1 MPAKNPPPRYCAHC
15 RLPLPTRPYRRDM
28 AGEVLA
34 FCCSGCSLVYQIT
47 GQLGEEGEAA
57 FWLAKLGL
65 GCFFAMNVMTLSLLL
80 YSGYLTELDPEIV
93 PKIAYLSFAL
103 ATPVMIILGWPF
115 VKHALSETATLSF
128 SMDSLIALGAV
139 SAYAAS
145 TYATFTGNPQIYFD
159 TAVMILVLVTLGRFL
174 EASAKA
180 RASEALQHLLDLAPQ
195 EGVLIEAGRER
206 RVPASALRVGD
217 QVLVRPGERIPVDG
231 RVIDGTADV
240 DESALTGEA
249 TPVSKRP
256 GDLVMGVTVTMA
268 GRLIV
273 EVTHGSD
280 DMTFAQVVRLME
292 EAQAAHGPLRRL
304 VDRVA
309 AVFVPGVVGLAG
321 LTAFLRSP
329 EGLESALLSSLS
341 VLLIACPCPLGLATS
356 LATWAGLGRAAPGGV
371 LIRSGDALEGLASLR
386 TLYFDKTGTLTRGQ
400 VELQGVQVEP
410 DTFQNA
416 WLSACA
422 SVEAYSEH
430 ALGKGLVEAATARG
444 LPLHPILDFKTAPG
458 LGVEGMVA
466 CSGEPPS
473 RVVVGNERFFSQQ
486 GIVLADSLQ
495 EKKKRY
501 EAAGLTVILGA
512 CNEQAQGLAAFGD
525 QVRPEAQEALA
536 ALKGLGLELR
546 LASGDSEAATQRVAA
561 ILGIPRPEASLL
573 PSQKAE
579 KVREAQTRG
588 AVGVIGDGI
597 NDAPALATASV
608 GIAMGSGTDLAK
620 ETADVS
626 ILRNDLRQ
634 IPWLI
639 RLARATRRTI
649 RGNLAWAFCY
659 NAVGLIL
666 AVQGMLTPIL
676 AALAM
681 VASSLF
687 VVCNSLR
694 LRKRQI

>member
-1 MPAKNPPPRYCAHC
+1 M
-15 RLPLPTRPYRRDM
+15 
-28 AGEVLA
+28 A

-47 GQLGEEGEAA
+47 GQLGEAGEAS

-80 YSGYLTELDPEIV
+80 YSGHLTEIDPEIV
-93 PKIAYLSFAL
+93 PKIAYISFAL
-103 ATPVMIILGWPF
+103 ATPVMFILGWPF
-115 VKHALSETATLSF
+115 VKHALSEIAALSF
-128 SMDSLIALGAV
+128 GMDSLIALGAV
-139 SAYAAS
+139 SAYVAS

-159 TAVMILVLVTLGRFL
+159 TATMILVLVTLGRFL

-180 RASEALQHLLDLAPQ
+180 RASEALEHLLDLAPQ
-195 EGVLIEAGRER
+195 EAVVVEAGQEH
-206 RVPASALRVGD
+206 RVAIAALRVGD
-217 QVLVRPGERIPVDG
+217 QVLIRPGERIPVDG
-231 RVIDGTADV
+231 KVIEGAADV
-240 DESALTGEA
+240 DESTLTGEA
-249 TPVSKRP
+249 TPVSKSR
-256 GDLVMGVTVTMA
+256 GDPVMRGTVTMD

-273 EVTHGSD
+273 EVTHSAD
-280 DMTFAQVVRLME
+280 DTMFAQVVRLME
-292 EAQAAHGPLRRL
+292 EAQATRGPLRRL
-304 VDRVA
+304 VDRIA
-309 AVFVPGVVGLAG
+309 AIFVPAVVGLAG
-321 LTAFLRSP
+321 LTGFLRLP
-329 EGLESALLSSLS
+329 DGLEPALLSSLS

-356 LATWAGLGRAAPGGV
+356 LATWAGLGRAAPSGV
-371 LIRSGDALEGLASLR
+371 LIRSGDALESLAGLKI
-386 TLYFDKTGTLTRGQ
+386 LYFDKTGTLTRGR
-400 VELQGVQVEP
+400 VALQAVQVEP

-430 ALGKGLVEAATARG
+430 ALGKGFVEAVTARG
-444 LPLHPILDFKTAPG
+444 LPLHPILDFKALPG
-458 LGVEGMVA
+458 LGVEGIVA
-466 CSGEPPS
+466 CPGEFPS

-486 GIVLADSLQ
+486 GIALAGKLR
-495 EKKKRY
+495 EKKRRY

-512 CNEQAQGLAAFGD
+512 WNEQAQGLAAFGD
-525 QVRPEAQEALA
+525 QVRPEAPEAIE

-546 LASGDSEAATQRVAA
+546 LASGDNEAATQRVAA
-561 ILGIPRPEASLL
+561 MLGIPRPAASLL

-579 KVREAQTRG
+579 LVREEQTRG

-597 NDAPALATASV
+597 NDAPALATASL

-639 RLARATRRTI
+639 RLARATRWTV
-649 RGNLAWAFCY
+649 RGNLIWAFCY
-659 NAVGLIL
+659 NAIGLIL
-666 AVQGMLTPIL
+666 AVQGILTPIL

-681 VASSLF
+681 VVSSLF

-694 LRKRQI
+694 LQKRHI

>member
-1 MPAKNPPPRYCAHC
+1 MPAQDAPHRYCAHC
-15 RLPLPTRPYRRDM
+15 RLPLPARSYRRDVTGQVM
-28 AGEVLA
+28 A

-47 GQLGEEGEAA
+47 GQLGEEGEAS

-80 YSGYLTELDPEIV
+80 YSGYLTEIDPAIV

-103 ATPVMIILGWPF
+103 ATPVMFILGWPF
-115 VKHALSETATLSF
+115 IKHALSETATLSF

-159 TAVMILVLVTLGRFL
+159 TATMILVLVTLGRFL

-180 RASEALQHLLDLAPQ
+180 KASEALKHLLDLAPQ

-206 RVPASALRVGD
+206 RVAVSALCVGD

-231 RVIDGTADV
+231 RVIEGMADV

-249 TPVSKRP
+249 VPVSKSR
-256 GDLVMGVTVTMA
+256 GDHVMGATVTMA

-273 EVTHGSD
+273 EVTHSSD

-292 EAQAAHGPLRRL
+292 EAQLAHGPLRRL

-356 LATWAGLGRAAPGGV
+356 LATWAGLGRAAPSGV

-400 VELQGVQVEP
+400 VALQAVQVEP
-410 DTFQNA
+410 DTFQDA

-430 ALGKGLVEAATARG
+430 ALGQGLVEALTARG
-444 LPLHPILDFKTAPG
+444 LPLHPILDFKAIPG
-458 LGVEGMVA
+458 LGVEGVVA
-466 CSGEPPS
+466 CPDEPPS

-486 GIVLADSLQ
+486 GIVLADELQ
-495 EKKKRY
+495 EKKKLY
-501 EAAGLTVILGA
+501 EAAGLTVVLGA
-512 CNEQAQGLAAFGD
+512 WNERAQGLAAFGD
-525 QVRPEAQEALA
+525 QVRPEAPEALA

-546 LASGDSEAATQRVAA
+546 LASGDNEAATQRVAA
-561 ILGIPRPEASLL
+561 ILGISRPGASLL

-579 KVREAQTRG
+579 MVRKAQTQA

-634 IPWLI
+634 IAWLI
-639 RLARATRRTI
+639 RLARATRWTI
-649 RGNLAWAFCY
+649 RGNLVWAFCY
-659 NAVGLIL
+659 NAIGLIL
-666 AVQGMLTPIL
+666 AIQGILTPIL

-681 VASSLF
+681 VVSSLF

-694 LRKRQI
+694 LWKRRI

>member
-1 MPAKNPPPRYCAHC
+1 M
-15 RLPLPTRPYRRDM
+15 
-28 AGEVLA
+28 A

-47 GQLGEEGEAA
+47 GQLGEEGEAS

-80 YSGYLTELDPEIV
+80 YSGYLTEIDPAIV

-103 ATPVMIILGWPF
+103 ATPVMFILGWPF
-115 VKHALSETATLSF
+115 IKHALSETATLSF

-159 TAVMILVLVTLGRFL
+159 TATMILVLVTLGRFL

-180 RASEALQHLLDLAPQ
+180 KASEALKHLLDLAPQ

-206 RVPASALRVGD
+206 RVAVSALCVGD

-231 RVIDGTADV
+231 KVIEGMADV

-249 TPVSKRP
+249 LPVSKSR
-256 GDLVMGVTVTMA
+256 GDHVMGATVTMA

-273 EVTHGSD
+273 EVTHSSD

-292 EAQAAHGPLRRL
+292 EAQALHGPLRRL

-356 LATWAGLGRAAPGGV
+356 LATWAGLGRAAPSGV

-400 VELQGVQVEP
+400 VALQAVQVEP
-410 DTFQNA
+410 DTFQDA

-430 ALGKGLVEAATARG
+430 ALGQGLVEALTARG
-444 LPLHPILDFKTAPG
+444 LPLHPILDFKAIPG
-458 LGVEGMVA
+458 LGVEGAVA
-466 CSGEPPS
+466 CPGEPPS

-486 GIVLADSLQ
+486 GIVLTDELQ
-495 EKKKRY
+495 EKKKLY
-501 EAAGLTVILGA
+501 EAAGLTVVLGA
-512 CNEQAQGLAAFGD
+512 WNERAQGLAAFGD
-525 QVRPEAQEALA
+525 QVRPEAPEALA

-546 LASGDSEAATQRVAA
+546 LASGDNEAATQRVAA
-561 ILGIPRPEASLL
+561 ILGISRPGASLL

-579 KVREAQTRG
+579 MVRKAQTQA

-597 NDAPALATASV
+597 NDAPALAAASV

-634 IPWLI
+634 IAWLI
-639 RLARATRRTI
+639 RLARATRWTI
-649 RGNLAWAFCY
+649 RGNLVWAFCY
-659 NAVGLIL
+659 NAIGLIL
-666 AVQGMLTPIL
+666 AIQGILTPIL

-681 VASSLF
+681 VVSSLF

-694 LRKRQI
+694 LWKRRI

>member
-1 MPAKNPPPRYCAHC
+1 M
-15 RLPLPTRPYRRDM
+15 
-28 AGEVLA
+28 A

-47 GQLGEEGEAA
+47 GQLGEAGEAS

-80 YSGYLTELDPEIV
+80 YSGHLTEIDPEIV
-93 PKIAYLSFAL
+93 PKIAYISFAL
-103 ATPVMIILGWPF
+103 ATPVMFILGWPF
-115 VKHALSETATLSF
+115 VKHALSEIAALSF
-128 SMDSLIALGAV
+128 GMDSLIALGAV
-139 SAYAAS
+139 SAYVAS

-159 TAVMILVLVTLGRFL
+159 TATMILVLVTLGRFL

-180 RASEALQHLLDLAPQ
+180 RAAEALEHLLDLAPQ
-195 EGVLIEAGRER
+195 EAVVVEAGQEH
-206 RVPASALRVGD
+206 RVAIAALRVGD
-217 QVLVRPGERIPVDG
+217 QVLIRPGERIPVDG
-231 RVIDGTADV
+231 KVIEGAADV
-240 DESALTGEA
+240 DESTLTGEA
-249 TPVSKRP
+249 TPVSKSR
-256 GDLVMGVTVTMA
+256 GDHVMRATVTMA

-273 EVTHGSD
+273 EVTHSAD
-280 DMTFAQVVRLME
+280 DTMFAQVVRLME

-304 VDRVA
+304 VDRIA
-309 AVFVPGVVGLAG
+309 AIFVPAVVGLAG
-321 LTAFLRSP
+321 LTGFLRLP
-329 EGLESALLSSLS
+329 DGLEPALLSSLS
-341 VLLIACPCPLGLATS
+341 VLLIACPCPLGLATA
-356 LATWAGLGRAAPGGV
+356 LATWAGLGRAAPNGV
-371 LIRSGDALEGLASLR
+371 LIRSGDALESLAGLK
-386 TLYFDKTGTLTRGQ
+386 TLYFDKTGTLTMGQ
-400 VELQGVQVEP
+400 AALQAVQVEP

-430 ALGKGLVEAATARG
+430 ALGKGLVEAVTARG
-444 LPLHPILDFKTAPG
+444 LPLHPILDFKASPG
-458 LGVEGMVA
+458 LGVEGIVA
-466 CSGEPPS
+466 CPGEFPS

-486 GIVLADSLQ
+486 GIALAGKLR
-495 EKKKRY
+495 EKKRRY

-512 CNEQAQGLAAFGD
+512 WNEQAQGLAAFGD
-525 QVRPEAQEALA
+525 QVRPEAPEAIE

-546 LASGDSEAATQRVAA
+546 LASGDNEAATQRVAA
-561 ILGIPRPEASLL
+561 MLGIPRPAASLL

-579 KVREAQTRG
+579 LVREEQTRG

-597 NDAPALATASV
+597 NDAPALATASL

-639 RLARATRRTI
+639 RLARATRWTV
-649 RGNLAWAFCY
+649 RGNLIWAFCY
-659 NAVGLIL
+659 NAIGLIL
-666 AVQGMLTPIL
+666 AVQGILTPIL

-681 VASSLF
+681 VVSSLF

-694 LRKRQI
+694 LQKRHI

>member
-1 MPAKNPPPRYCAHC
+1 M
-15 RLPLPTRPYRRDM
+15 
-28 AGEVLA
+28 A

-47 GQLGEEGEAA
+47 GQLGEAGEAS

-80 YSGYLTELDPEIV
+80 YSGYLTEIDPEIV

-103 ATPVMIILGWPF
+103 ATPVMFILGWPF
-115 VKHALSETATLSF
+115 VKHALSEIAALSF
-128 SMDSLIALGAV
+128 GMDSLIALGAV
-139 SAYAAS
+139 SAYVAS

-159 TAVMILVLVTLGRFL
+159 TATMILVLVTLGRFL

-180 RASEALQHLLDLAPQ
+180 RASEALEHLLDLAPQ
-195 EGVLIEAGRER
+195 EAVVVEAGQEH
-206 RVPASALRVGD
+206 RVAIAALRVGD
-217 QVLVRPGERIPVDG
+217 QVLIRPGERIPVDG
-231 RVIDGTADV
+231 KVIEGAADV
-240 DESALTGEA
+240 DESTLTGEA
-249 TPVSKRP
+249 TPVSKSR
-256 GDLVMGVTVTMA
+256 GDPVMRATVTMD

-273 EVTHGSD
+273 EVTHSAD
-280 DMTFAQVVRLME
+280 DTMFAQVVRLME

-304 VDRVA
+304 VDRIA
-309 AVFVPGVVGLAG
+309 AVFVPAVVGLAG
-321 LTAFLRSP
+321 LTGFLRLP
-329 EGLESALLSSLS
+329 DGLEPALLSSLS

-356 LATWAGLGRAAPGGV
+356 LATWAGLGRAAPNGV
-371 LIRSGDALEGLASLR
+371 LIRSGDALESLAGLKI
-386 TLYFDKTGTLTRGQ
+386 LYFDKTGTLTRGR
-400 VELQGVQVEP
+400 VALQAVQVEP

-430 ALGKGLVEAATARG
+430 ALGKGLVEAVTARG
-444 LPLHPILDFKTAPG
+444 LPLHPILDFKASPG
-458 LGVEGMVA
+458 LGVEGIVA
-466 CSGEPPS
+466 CPGEFPS

-486 GIVLADSLQ
+486 GIALAGKLR
-495 EKKKRY
+495 EKKRRY

-512 CNEQAQGLAAFGD
+512 WNEQAQGLAAFGD
-525 QVRPEAQEALA
+525 QVRPEAPEAIE

-546 LASGDSEAATQRVAA
+546 LASGDNEAATQRVAA
-561 ILGIPRPEASLL
+561 MLGIPRLAASLL

-579 KVREAQTRG
+579 LVREEQTRW

-597 NDAPALATASV
+597 NDAPALATASL

-639 RLARATRRTI
+639 RLARATRWTV
-649 RGNLAWAFCY
+649 RGNLIWAFCY
-659 NAVGLIL
+659 NAIGLIL
-666 AVQGMLTPIL
+666 AVQGILTPIL

-681 VASSLF
+681 VVSSLF

-694 LRKRQI
+694 LQKRHI

>member
-1 MPAKNPPPRYCAHC
+1 M
-15 RLPLPTRPYRRDM
+15 
-28 AGEVLA
+28 A

-47 GQLGEEGEAA
+47 GQLGEAGEAS

-80 YSGYLTELDPEIV
+80 YSGHLTEIDPEIV
-93 PKIAYLSFAL
+93 PKIAYISFAL
-103 ATPVMIILGWPF
+103 ATPVMFILGWPF
-115 VKHALSETATLSF
+115 VKHALSEIAALSF
-128 SMDSLIALGAV
+128 GMDSLIALGAV
-139 SAYAAS
+139 SAYVAS
-145 TYATFTGNPQIYFD
+145 TYAAFTGNPQIYFD
-159 TAVMILVLVTLGRFL
+159 TATMILVLVTLGRFL

-180 RASEALQHLLDLAPQ
+180 RASEALEHLLDLAPQ
-195 EGVLIEAGRER
+195 EAVVVEAGQEHQ
-206 RVPASALRVGD
+206 VAIAALRVGD
-217 QVLVRPGERIPVDG
+217 QVLIRPGERIPVDG
-231 RVIDGTADV
+231 KVIEGAADV
-240 DESALTGEA
+240 DESTLTGEA
-249 TPVSKRP
+249 TPVSKSR
-256 GDLVMGVTVTMA
+256 GDPVMRATVTMD

-273 EVTHGSD
+273 EVTHSAD
-280 DMTFAQVVRLME
+280 DTMFAQVVRLME

-304 VDRVA
+304 VDRIA
-309 AVFVPGVVGLAG
+309 AVFVPAVVGLAG
-321 LTAFLRSP
+321 LTGFLRLP
-329 EGLESALLSSLS
+329 DGLEPALLSSLS

-356 LATWAGLGRAAPGGV
+356 LATWAGLGRAAPSGV
-371 LIRSGDALEGLASLR
+371 LIRSGDALESLAGLKI
-386 TLYFDKTGTLTRGQ
+386 LYFDKTGTLTRGQ
-400 VELQGVQVEP
+400 AALQAVQVEP

-430 ALGKGLVEAATARG
+430 ALGKGLVEAVTARG
-444 LPLHPILDFKTAPG
+444 LPLHPILDFKASPG
-458 LGVEGMVA
+458 LGVEGIVA
-466 CSGEPPS
+466 CPGEFPS

-486 GIVLADSLQ
+486 GIALAGKLR
-495 EKKKRY
+495 EKKRRY

-512 CNEQAQGLAAFGD
+512 WNEQAQGLAAFGD
-525 QVRPEAQEALA
+525 QVRPEAPEAIE

-546 LASGDSEAATQRVAA
+546 LASGDNEAATQRVAA
-561 ILGIPRPEASLL
+561 MLGIPRLAASLL

-579 KVREAQTRG
+579 LVREEQTRG

-597 NDAPALATASV
+597 NDAPALATASL

-639 RLARATRRTI
+639 RLARATRWTV
-649 RGNLAWAFCY
+649 RGNLIWAFCY
-659 NAVGLIL
+659 NAIGLIL
-666 AVQGMLTPIL
+666 AVQGILTPIL

-681 VASSLF
+681 VVSSLF

-694 LRKRQI
+694 LQKRHI

>member
-1 MPAKNPPPRYCAHC
+1 M
-15 RLPLPTRPYRRDM
+15 
-28 AGEVLA
+28 A

-47 GQLGEEGEAA
+47 GQLGEAGEAS

-80 YSGYLTELDPEIV
+80 YSGYLTEIDPEIV

-103 ATPVMIILGWPF
+103 ATPVMFILGWPF
-115 VKHALSETATLSF
+115 IKHAVSETAALSF
-128 SMDSLIALGAV
+128 SMDSLVALGAL

-145 TYATFTGNPQIYFD
+145 TYAAFTGNPRIYFD
-159 TAVMILVLVTLGRFL
+159 TATMILVLVTLGRFL

-180 RASEALQHLLDLAPQ
+180 GASEALEHLLDLAPQ

-206 RVPASALRVGD
+206 RVATSALRVGD
-217 QVLVRPGERIPVDG
+217 QVLVRPGECIPVDG
-231 RVIDGTADV
+231 RVIEGTADV

-256 GDLVMGVTVTMA
+256 GDPVMGATVTMA

-273 EVTHGSD
+273 EVTHSSD

-309 AVFVPGVVGLAG
+309 AVFVPGVVGLAA
-321 LTAFLRSP
+321 LTAVLRSP
-329 EGLESALLSSLS
+329 EGLESALLSTLS

-356 LATWAGLGRAAPGGV
+356 LATWAGLGRAAPSGV
-371 LIRSGDALEGLASLR
+371 LIRSGDALECLAGLKL
-386 TLYFDKTGTLTRGQ
+386 LYFDKTGTLTVGK
-400 VELQGVQVEP
+400 VVLQGVQVEP

-416 WLSACA
+416 WLSVCA

-430 ALGKGLVEAATARG
+430 VLGKGLVEAVMARG
-444 LPLHPILDFKTAPG
+444 LPLHPMLDFKATPG
-458 LGVEGMVA
+458 LGVEGVVA
-466 CSGEPPS
+466 CPGEAPS
-473 RVVVGNERFFSQQ
+473 RVVVGNERFFSQR
-486 GIVLADSLQ
+486 GIVLTDRLR
-495 EKKKRY
+495 EKKKLY
-501 EAAGLTVILGA
+501 ETAGLTVILGA
-512 CNEQAQGLAAFGD
+512 WNEQAQGLAAFGD
-525 QVRPEAQEALA
+525 QVRPEAQEALE

-546 LASGDSEAATQRVAA
+546 LASGDNETATQRVAA
-561 ILGIPRPEASLL
+561 TLDIQRLEASLL

-579 KVREAQTRG
+579 MVREEQTRG

-626 ILRNDLRQ
+626 ILRDDLRQ

-639 RLARATRRTI
+639 RLARATRWTI
-649 RGNLAWAFCY
+649 RGNLVWAFCY
-659 NAVGLIL
+659 NAVGLVL
-666 AVQGMLTPIL
+666 AIQGMLTPIL

>member
-1 MPAKNPPPRYCAHC
+1 M
-15 RLPLPTRPYRRDM
+15 
-28 AGEVLA
+28 A

-47 GQLGEEGEAA
+47 GQLGEAGEAS

-80 YSGYLTELDPEIV
+80 YSGHLTEIDPEIV

-103 ATPVMIILGWPF
+103 ATPVMFILGWPF
-115 VKHALSETATLSF
+115 VKHALSEIAALSF
-128 SMDSLIALGAV
+128 GMDSLIALGAV
-139 SAYAAS
+139 SAYVAS

-159 TAVMILVLVTLGRFL
+159 TATMILVLVTLGRFL

-180 RASEALQHLLDLAPQ
+180 RASEALEHLLDLAPQ
-195 EGVLIEAGRER
+195 EAVVVEAGQEH
-206 RVPASALRVGD
+206 RVAIAALRVGD
-217 QVLVRPGERIPVDG
+217 QVLIRPGERIPVDG
-231 RVIDGTADV
+231 KVIEGAADV
-240 DESALTGEA
+240 DESTLTGEA
-249 TPVSKRP
+249 TPVSKSR
-256 GDLVMGVTVTMA
+256 GDPVMRATVTMD

-273 EVTHGSD
+273 EVTHSAD
-280 DMTFAQVVRLME
+280 DTMFAQVVRLME
-292 EAQAAHGPLRRL
+292 EAQATRGPLRRL
-304 VDRVA
+304 VDRIA
-309 AVFVPGVVGLAG
+309 AIFVPAVVGLAG
-321 LTAFLRSP
+321 LTGFLRLP
-329 EGLESALLSSLS
+329 DGLEPALLSSLS

-356 LATWAGLGRAAPGGV
+356 LATWAGLGRAAPSGV
-371 LIRSGDALEGLASLR
+371 LIRSGDALESLAGLKI
-386 TLYFDKTGTLTRGQ
+386 LYFDKTGTLTRGR
-400 VELQGVQVEP
+400 VALQAVQVEP

-430 ALGKGLVEAATARG
+430 ALGKGLVEAVTARG
-444 LPLHPILDFKTAPG
+444 LPLHPILDFKALPG
-458 LGVEGMVA
+458 LGVEGIVA
-466 CSGEPPS
+466 CPGEFPS

-486 GIVLADSLQ
+486 GIALAGKLR
-495 EKKKRY
+495 EKKRRY

-512 CNEQAQGLAAFGD
+512 WNEQAQGLAAFGD
-525 QVRPEAQEALA
+525 QVRPEAPEAIE

-546 LASGDSEAATQRVAA
+546 LASGDNEAATQRVAA
-561 ILGIPRPEASLL
+561 MLGIPRPAASLL

-579 KVREAQTRG
+579 LVREEQTRG

-597 NDAPALATASV
+597 NDAPALATASL

-639 RLARATRRTI
+639 RLARATRWTV
-649 RGNLAWAFCY
+649 RGNLIWAFCY
-659 NAVGLIL
+659 NAIGLIL
-666 AVQGMLTPIL
+666 AVQGILTPIL

-681 VASSLF
+681 VVSSLF

-694 LRKRQI
+694 LQKRHI

>member
-1 MPAKNPPPRYCAHC
+1 M
-15 RLPLPTRPYRRDM
+15 
-28 AGEVLA
+28 A

-47 GQLGEEGEAA
+47 GQLGEAGEAS

-80 YSGYLTELDPEIV
+80 YSGHLTEIDPEIV
-93 PKIAYLSFAL
+93 PKIAYISFAL
-103 ATPVMIILGWPF
+103 ATPVMFILGWPF
-115 VKHALSETATLSF
+115 VKHALSEIAALSF
-128 SMDSLIALGAV
+128 GMDSLIALGAV
-139 SAYAAS
+139 SAYVAS

-159 TAVMILVLVTLGRFL
+159 TATMILVLVTLGRFL

-180 RASEALQHLLDLAPQ
+180 RAAEALEHLLDLAPQ
-195 EGVLIEAGRER
+195 EAVVVEAGQEH
-206 RVPASALRVGD
+206 RVAIAALRVGD
-217 QVLVRPGERIPVDG
+217 QVLIRPGERIPVDG
-231 RVIDGTADV
+231 KVIEGAADV
-240 DESALTGEA
+240 DESTLTGEA
-249 TPVSKRP
+249 TPVSKSR
-256 GDLVMGVTVTMA
+256 GDHVMRATVTMA

-273 EVTHGSD
+273 EVTHSAD
-280 DMTFAQVVRLME
+280 DTMFAQVVRLME

-304 VDRVA
+304 VDRIA
-309 AVFVPGVVGLAG
+309 AIFVPAVVGLAG
-321 LTAFLRSP
+321 LTGFLRLP
-329 EGLESALLSSLS
+329 DGLEPALLSSLS
-341 VLLIACPCPLGLATS
+341 VLLIACPCPLGLATA
-356 LATWAGLGRAAPGGV
+356 LATWAGLGRAAPNGV
-371 LIRSGDALEGLASLR
+371 LIRSGDALESLAGLK
-386 TLYFDKTGTLTRGQ
+386 TLYFDKTGTLTMGQ
-400 VELQGVQVEP
+400 AALQAVQVEP

-430 ALGKGLVEAATARG
+430 ALGKGLVEAVTARG
-444 LPLHPILDFKTAPG
+444 LPLHPILDFKASPG
-458 LGVEGMVA
+458 LGVEGIVA
-466 CSGEPPS
+466 CPGEFPS

-486 GIVLADSLQ
+486 GIALAGKLR
-495 EKKKRY
+495 EKKRRY

-512 CNEQAQGLAAFGD
+512 WNEQAQGLAAFGD
-525 QVRPEAQEALA
+525 QVRPEALEAIE

-546 LASGDSEAATQRVAA
+546 LASGDNEAATQRVAA
-561 ILGIPRPEASLL
+561 MLGIPRPAASLL

-579 KVREAQTRG
+579 LVREEQTRG

-597 NDAPALATASV
+597 NDAPALATASL

-639 RLARATRRTI
+639 RLARATRWTV
-649 RGNLAWAFCY
+649 RGNLIWAFCY
-659 NAVGLIL
+659 NAIGLIL
-666 AVQGMLTPIL
+666 AVQGILTPIL

-681 VASSLF
+681 VVSSLF

-694 LRKRQI
+694 LQKRHI

>member
-1 MPAKNPPPRYCAHC
+1 M
-15 RLPLPTRPYRRDM
+15 
-28 AGEVLA
+28 A

-47 GQLGEEGEAA
+47 GQLGEAGEAS

-80 YSGYLTELDPEIV
+80 YSGYLTEIDPEIV
-93 PKIAYLSFAL
+93 PKIAYISFAL
-103 ATPVMIILGWPF
+103 ATPVMFILGWPF
-115 VKHALSETATLSF
+115 VKHALSEIAALSF
-128 SMDSLIALGAV
+128 GMDSLIALGAV
-139 SAYAAS
+139 SAYVAS

-159 TAVMILVLVTLGRFL
+159 TATMILVLVTLGRFL

-180 RASEALQHLLDLAPQ
+180 RASEALEHLLDLAPQ
-195 EGVLIEAGRER
+195 EAVVVEAGQEH
-206 RVPASALRVGD
+206 RVAIAALRVGD
-217 QVLVRPGERIPVDG
+217 QVLIRPGERIPVDG
-231 RVIDGTADV
+231 KVIEGAADV
-240 DESALTGEA
+240 DESTLTGEA
-249 TPVSKRP
+249 TPVSKSR
-256 GDLVMGVTVTMA
+256 GDPVMRATVTMA

-273 EVTHGSD
+273 EVIHSAD
-280 DMTFAQVVRLME
+280 DTMFAQVVRLME

-304 VDRVA
+304 VDRIA
-309 AVFVPGVVGLAG
+309 AIFVPAVVGLAG
-321 LTAFLRSP
+321 LTGFLRLP
-329 EGLESALLSSLS
+329 DGLESALLSSLS

-356 LATWAGLGRAAPGGV
+356 LATWAGLGRAAPSGV
-371 LIRSGDALEGLASLR
+371 LIRSGDALECLAGLK
-386 TLYFDKTGTLTRGQ
+386 TLYFDKTGTLTMGQ
-400 VELQGVQVEP
+400 AALQAVQVEP

-430 ALGKGLVEAATARG
+430 ALGKGLVEAVTARG
-444 LPLHPILDFKTAPG
+444 LPLHPILDFKALPG
-458 LGVEGMVA
+458 LGVEGIVA
-466 CSGEPPS
+466 CPGEFPS

-486 GIVLADSLQ
+486 GIALAGKLR
-495 EKKKRY
+495 EKKRRY

-512 CNEQAQGLAAFGD
+512 WNEQAQGLAAFGD
-525 QVRPEAQEALA
+525 QVRPEAPEAIE

-546 LASGDSEAATQRVAA
+546 LASGDNEAATQRVAA
-561 ILGIPRPEASLL
+561 MLGIPRLAASLL

-579 KVREAQTRG
+579 LVREEQTRG

-597 NDAPALATASV
+597 NDAPALATASL

-639 RLARATRRTI
+639 RLARATRWTV
-649 RGNLAWAFCY
+649 RGNLIWAFCY
-659 NAVGLIL
+659 NAIGLIL
-666 AVQGMLTPIL
+666 AVQGILTPIL

-681 VASSLF
+681 VVSSLF

-694 LRKRQI
+694 LQKRHI

>member
-1 MPAKNPPPRYCAHC
+1 MPAQDAPHRYCAHC
-15 RLPLPTRPYRRDM
+15 RLPLPARSYRRDVTGQVM
-28 AGEVLA
+28 A

-47 GQLGEEGEAA
+47 GQLGEEGEAS

-80 YSGYLTELDPEIV
+80 YSGYLTEIDPAIV

-103 ATPVMIILGWPF
+103 ATPVMFILGWPF
-115 VKHALSETATLSF
+115 IKHALSETATLSF

-159 TAVMILVLVTLGRFL
+159 TATMILVLVTLGRFL

-180 RASEALQHLLDLAPQ
+180 KASEALKHLLDLAPQ

-206 RVPASALRVGD
+206 RVAVSALCVGD

-231 RVIDGTADV
+231 KVIEGMADV

-249 TPVSKRP
+249 LPVSKSR
-256 GDLVMGVTVTMA
+256 GDHVMGATVTMA

-273 EVTHGSD
+273 EVTHSSD

-292 EAQAAHGPLRRL
+292 EAQALHGPLRRL

-356 LATWAGLGRAAPGGV
+356 LATWAGLGRAAPSGV

-400 VELQGVQVEP
+400 VALQAVQVEP
-410 DTFQNA
+410 DTFQDA

-430 ALGKGLVEAATARG
+430 ALGQGLVEALTARG
-444 LPLHPILDFKTAPG
+444 LPLHPILDFKAIPG
-458 LGVEGMVA
+458 LGVEGAVA
-466 CSGEPPS
+466 CPGEPPS

-486 GIVLADSLQ
+486 GIVLTDELQ
-495 EKKKRY
+495 EKKKLY
-501 EAAGLTVILGA
+501 EAAGLTVVLGA
-512 CNEQAQGLAAFGD
+512 WNERAQGLAAFGD
-525 QVRPEAQEALA
+525 QVRPEAPEALA

-546 LASGDSEAATQRVAA
+546 LASGDNEAATQRVAA
-561 ILGIPRPEASLL
+561 ILGISRPGASLL

-579 KVREAQTRG
+579 MVRKAQTQA

-597 NDAPALATASV
+597 NDAPALAAASV

-634 IPWLI
+634 IAWLI
-639 RLARATRRTI
+639 RLARATRWTI
-649 RGNLAWAFCY
+649 RGNLVWAFCY
-659 NAVGLIL
+659 NAIGLIL
-666 AVQGMLTPIL
+666 AIQGILTPIL

-681 VASSLF
+681 VVSSLF

-694 LRKRQI
+694 LWKRRI

>member
-1 MPAKNPPPRYCAHC
+1 M
-15 RLPLPTRPYRRDM
+15 
-28 AGEVLA
+28 A

-47 GQLGEEGEAA
+47 GQLGEAGEAS

-80 YSGYLTELDPEIV
+80 YSGYLTEIDPEIV

-103 ATPVMIILGWPF
+103 ATPVMFILGWPF
-115 VKHALSETATLSF
+115 VKHALSEIAALSF
-128 SMDSLIALGAV
+128 GMDSLIALGAV
-139 SAYAAS
+139 SAYVAS

-159 TAVMILVLVTLGRFL
+159 TATMILVLVTLGRFL

-180 RASEALQHLLDLAPQ
+180 RASEALEHLLDLAPQ
-195 EGVLIEAGRER
+195 EAVVVEAGQEHQ
-206 RVPASALRVGD
+206 VAIAALRVGD
-217 QVLVRPGERIPVDG
+217 QVLIRPGERIPVDG
-231 RVIDGTADV
+231 KVIEGAADV
-240 DESALTGEA
+240 DESTLTGEA
-249 TPVSKRP
+249 TPVSKSR
-256 GDLVMGVTVTMA
+256 GDPVMRATVTMD

-273 EVTHGSD
+273 EVTHSAD
-280 DMTFAQVVRLME
+280 DTMFAQVVRLME

-309 AVFVPGVVGLAG
+309 AVFVPAVVGLAG
-321 LTAFLRSP
+321 LTGFLRLP
-329 EGLESALLSSLS
+329 DGLEPALLSSLS

-356 LATWAGLGRAAPGGV
+356 LATWAGLGRAAPSGV
-371 LIRSGDALEGLASLR
+371 LIRSGDALESLAGLKI
-386 TLYFDKTGTLTRGQ
+386 LYFDKTGTLTMGQ
-400 VELQGVQVEP
+400 AALQAVQVEP

-430 ALGKGLVEAATARG
+430 ALGKGLVEAVTARG
-444 LPLHPILDFKTAPG
+444 LPLHPILDFKASPG
-458 LGVEGMVA
+458 LGVEGIVA
-466 CSGEPPS
+466 CPGEFPS

-486 GIVLADSLQ
+486 GIALAGKLR
-495 EKKKRY
+495 EKKRRY

-512 CNEQAQGLAAFGD
+512 WNEQAQGLAAFGD
-525 QVRPEAQEALA
+525 QVRPEAPEAIE

-546 LASGDSEAATQRVAA
+546 LASGDNEAATQRVAA
-561 ILGIPRPEASLL
+561 MLGIPRLAASLL

-579 KVREAQTRG
+579 LVREEQTRG

-597 NDAPALATASV
+597 NDAPALATASL

-639 RLARATRRTI
+639 RLARATRWTV
-649 RGNLAWAFCY
+649 RGNLIWAFCY
-659 NAVGLIL
+659 NAIGLIL
-666 AVQGMLTPIL
+666 AVQGILTPIL

-681 VASSLF
+681 VVSSLF

-694 LRKRQI
+694 LQKRHI

>member
-1 MPAKNPPPRYCAHC
+1 M
-15 RLPLPTRPYRRDM
+15 
-28 AGEVLA
+28 A

-47 GQLGEEGEAA
+47 GQLGEAGEAS

-80 YSGYLTELDPEIV
+80 YSGYLTEIDPEIV

-103 ATPVMIILGWPF
+103 ATPVMFILGWPF
-115 VKHALSETATLSF
+115 VKHALSEIAALSF
-128 SMDSLIALGAV
+128 GMDSLIALGAV
-139 SAYAAS
+139 SAYVAS

-159 TAVMILVLVTLGRFL
+159 TATMILVLVTLGRFL

-180 RASEALQHLLDLAPQ
+180 RASEALEHLLDLAPQ
-195 EGVLIEAGRER
+195 EAVVVEAGQEH
-206 RVPASALRVGD
+206 RVAIAALRVGD
-217 QVLVRPGERIPVDG
+217 QVLIRPGERIPVDG
-231 RVIDGTADV
+231 KVIEGAADV
-240 DESALTGEA
+240 DESTLTGEA
-249 TPVSKRP
+249 TPVSKSR
-256 GDLVMGVTVTMA
+256 GDPVMRATVTMA

-273 EVTHGSD
+273 EVTHSAD
-280 DMTFAQVVRLME
+280 DTMFAQVVRLME

-304 VDRVA
+304 VDRIA
-309 AVFVPGVVGLAG
+309 AIFVPAVVGLAG
-321 LTAFLRSP
+321 LTGFLRLP
-329 EGLESALLSSLS
+329 DGLESALLSSLS

-356 LATWAGLGRAAPGGV
+356 LATWAGLGRAAPSGV
-371 LIRSGDALEGLASLR
+371 LIRSGDALESLAGLK
-386 TLYFDKTGTLTRGQ
+386 TLYFDKTGTLTMGQ
-400 VELQGVQVEP
+400 AALQAVQVEP

-430 ALGKGLVEAATARG
+430 ALGKGLVEAVTAKG
-444 LPLHPILDFKTAPG
+444 LPLHPILDFTASPG
-458 LGVEGMVA
+458 LGVEGIVA
-466 CSGEPPS
+466 CPGEFPS

-486 GIVLADSLQ
+486 GIALGDKLR
-495 EKKKRY
+495 EKKRRY

-512 CNEQAQGLAAFGD
+512 WNEQAQGLAAFGD
-525 QVRPEAQEALA
+525 QVRPEAPEAIE

-546 LASGDSEAATQRVAA
+546 LASGDNEAATQRVAA
-561 ILGIPRPEASLL
+561 MLGIPRLAASLL

-579 KVREAQTRG
+579 LVREEQTRG

-597 NDAPALATASV
+597 NDAPALATASL

-639 RLARATRRTI
+639 RLARATRWTV
-649 RGNLAWAFCY
+649 RGNLIWAFCY
-659 NAVGLIL
+659 NAIGLIL
-666 AVQGMLTPIL
+666 AVQGILTPIL

-681 VASSLF
+681 VVSSLF

-694 LRKRQI
+694 LQKRHI

>member
-1 MPAKNPPPRYCAHC
+1 M
-15 RLPLPTRPYRRDM
+15 
-28 AGEVLA
+28 A

-47 GQLGEEGEAA
+47 GQLGEAGEAS

-80 YSGYLTELDPEIV
+80 YSGHLTEIDPEIV
-93 PKIAYLSFAL
+93 PKIAYISFAL
-103 ATPVMIILGWPF
+103 ATPVMFILGWPF
-115 VKHALSETATLSF
+115 VKHALSEIAALSF
-128 SMDSLIALGAV
+128 GMDSLIALGAV
-139 SAYAAS
+139 SAYVAS

-159 TAVMILVLVTLGRFL
+159 TATMILVLVTLGRFL

-180 RASEALQHLLDLAPQ
+180 RASEALEHLLDLAPQ
-195 EGVLIEAGRER
+195 EAVVVEAGQEH
-206 RVPASALRVGD
+206 RVAIAALRVGD
-217 QVLVRPGERIPVDG
+217 QVLIRPGERIPVDG
-231 RVIDGTADV
+231 KVIEGAADV
-240 DESALTGEA
+240 DESTLTGEA
-249 TPVSKRP
+249 TPVSKSR
-256 GDLVMGVTVTMA
+256 GDPVMRATVTMA

-273 EVTHGSD
+273 EVIHSAD
-280 DMTFAQVVRLME
+280 DTMFAQVVRLME

-304 VDRVA
+304 VDRIA
-309 AVFVPGVVGLAG
+309 AIFVPAVVGLAG
-321 LTAFLRSP
+321 LTGFLRLP
-329 EGLESALLSSLS
+329 DGLEPALLSSLS

-356 LATWAGLGRAAPGGV
+356 LATWAGLGRAAPSGV
-371 LIRSGDALEGLASLR
+371 LIRSGDALECLAGLK
-386 TLYFDKTGTLTRGQ
+386 TLYFDKTGTLTMGQ
-400 VELQGVQVEP
+400 AALQAVQVEP
-410 DTFQNA
+410 DTFQNV

-430 ALGKGLVEAATARG
+430 ALGKGLVEAVTARG
-444 LPLHPILDFKTAPG
+444 LPLHPILDFKASPG
-458 LGVEGMVA
+458 LGVEGIVA
-466 CSGEPPS
+466 CPGEFPS

-486 GIVLADSLQ
+486 GIALAGKLR
-495 EKKKRY
+495 EKKRRY

-512 CNEQAQGLAAFGD
+512 WNEQAQGLAAFGD
-525 QVRPEAQEALA
+525 QVRPEAPEAIE

-546 LASGDSEAATQRVAA
+546 LASGDNEAATQRVAA
-561 ILGIPRPEASLL
+561 MLGIPRLAASLL

-579 KVREAQTRG
+579 LVREEQTRG

-597 NDAPALATASV
+597 NDAPALATASL

-639 RLARATRRTI
+639 RLARATRWTV
-649 RGNLAWAFCY
+649 RGNLIWAFCY
-659 NAVGLIL
+659 NAIGLIL
-666 AVQGMLTPIL
+666 AVQGILTPIL

-681 VASSLF
+681 VVSSLF

-694 LRKRQI
+694 LQKRHI

>member
-1 MPAKNPPPRYCAHC
+1 MPVQDAPHRYCAHC
-15 RLPLPTRPYRRDM
+15 RLPLPARSYRRDV
-28 AGEVLA
+28 AGQVMA

-47 GQLGEEGEAA
+47 GQLGEEGEAS

-80 YSGYLTELDPEIV
+80 YTGYLTEIDPEIV
-93 PKIAYLSFAL
+93 SKVAYLSFAL
-103 ATPVMIILGWPF
+103 ATPVMFILGWPF
-115 VKHALSETATLSF
+115 ITHALSETATLSF

-145 TYATFTGNPQIYFD
+145 TYATFTGNPEIYFD
-159 TAVMILVLVTLGRFL
+159 TATMILVLVTLGRFL

-180 RASEALQHLLDLAPQ
+180 KASEALKHLLDLAPQ

-206 RVPASALRVGD
+206 RVAVSALCVGD

-231 RVIDGTADV
+231 RVIEGMADV

-249 TPVSKRP
+249 LPVSKSR
-256 GDLVMGVTVTMA
+256 GDHVMGATVAMA

-273 EVTHGSD
+273 EVTHSAG
-280 DMTFAQVVRLME
+280 DMMFAQVVRLME
-292 EAQAAHGPLRRL
+292 EAQALHGPLRRL

-329 EGLESALLSSLS
+329 EGLESALLSALS

-356 LATWAGLGRAAPGGV
+356 LATWVGLGRAAPSGV
-371 LIRSGDALEGLASLR
+371 LIRSGDALERLAGLKL
-386 TLYFDKTGTLTRGQ
+386 LYFDKTGTLTRGQ
-400 VELQGVQVEP
+400 VALQAMQTEP
-410 DTFQNA
+410 DTFHDA

-430 ALGKGLVEAATARG
+430 ALGQGLVEASTTRG
-444 LPLHPILDFKTAPG
+444 LPLHPILDFKAVPG
-458 LGVEGMVA
+458 LGVKGMVA
-466 CSGEPPS
+466 RPGEPPS
-473 RVVVGNERFFSQQ
+473 RVVVGNGRFFRQQ
-486 GIVLADSLQ
+486 GIVLTDELL
-495 EKKKRY
+495 EKKKLY
-501 EAAGLTVILGA
+501 EAAGLTVVLGA
-512 CNEQAQGLAAFGD
+512 WNERAQGLAAFGD
-525 QVRPEAQEALA
+525 QVRPEAQEAVA
-536 ALKGLGLELR
+536 ALKGLGLELGV
-546 LASGDSEAATQRVAA
+546 ASGDSEPATQRVAG
-561 ILGIPRPEASLL
+561 ILGIPRLEASLL

-579 KVREAQTRG
+579 MVRKAQTQA

-597 NDAPALATASV
+597 NDAPALATAAV

-634 IPWLI
+634 IAWLI
-639 RLARATRRTI
+639 RLAKATRWTI
-649 RGNLAWAFCY
+649 RGNLVWAFCY
-659 NAVGLIL
+659 NAIGLIL
-666 AVQGMLTPIL
+666 AMQGILTPIV

-681 VASSLF
+681 AVSSLF

-694 LRKRQI
+694 LWKRCI

>member
-1 MPAKNPPPRYCAHC
+1 
-15 RLPLPTRPYRRDM
+15 M

-240 DESALTGEA
+240 DESALTGES

-273 EVTHGSD
+273 EVTHSSD

-309 AVFVPGVVGLAG
+309 AVFVPAVVGLAG

-329 EGLESALLSSLS
+329 EGLESALFSSLS

-430 ALGKGLVEAATARG
+430 ALGKGLVEAAAARG

-466 CSGEPPS
+466 CSGAPPS

-486 GIVLADSLQ
+486 GIALADNLQ
-495 EKKKRY
+495 ERKKRY

-512 CNEQAQGLAAFGD
+512 WDEQAQGLAAFGD
-525 QVRPEAQEALA
+525 QVRPEAQEVLA

-546 LASGDSEAATQRVAA
+546 LASGDNEAATQRVAA

-573 PSQKAE
+573 PSQKVE
-579 KVREAQTRG
+579 RVREAQTRG

-649 RGNLAWAFCY
+649 RSNLAWAFCY

-694 LRKRQI
+694 LRKRHI

>member
-1 MPAKNPPPRYCAHC
+1 M
-15 RLPLPTRPYRRDM
+15 
-28 AGEVLA
+28 A

-47 GQLGEEGEAA
+47 GQLGEAGEAS

-80 YSGYLTELDPEIV
+80 YSGHLTEIDPEIV
-93 PKIAYLSFAL
+93 PKIAYISFAL
-103 ATPVMIILGWPF
+103 ATPVMFILGWPF
-115 VKHALSETATLSF
+115 VKHALSEIAALSF
-128 SMDSLIALGAV
+128 GMDSLIALGAV
-139 SAYAAS
+139 SAYVAS

-159 TAVMILVLVTLGRFL
+159 TATMILVLVTLGRFL

-180 RASEALQHLLDLAPQ
+180 RAAEALEHLLDLAPQ
-195 EGVLIEAGRER
+195 EAVVVEAGQEH
-206 RVPASALRVGD
+206 RVAIAALRVGD
-217 QVLVRPGERIPVDG
+217 QVLIRPGERIPVDG
-231 RVIDGTADV
+231 KVIEGAADV
-240 DESALTGEA
+240 DESTLTGEA
-249 TPVSKRP
+249 TPVSKSR
-256 GDLVMGVTVTMA
+256 GDHVMRATVTMA

-273 EVTHGSD
+273 EVTHSAD
-280 DMTFAQVVRLME
+280 DTMFAQVVRLME

-304 VDRVA
+304 VDRIA
-309 AVFVPGVVGLAG
+309 AIFVPAVVGLAG
-321 LTAFLRSP
+321 LTGFLRLP
-329 EGLESALLSSLS
+329 DGLEPALLSSLS

-356 LATWAGLGRAAPGGV
+356 LATWAGLGRAAPSGV
-371 LIRSGDALEGLASLR
+371 LIRSGDALECLAGLK
-386 TLYFDKTGTLTRGQ
+386 TLYFDKTGTLTMGQ
-400 VELQGVQVEP
+400 AALQAVQVEP
-410 DTFQNA
+410 DAFQNA

-430 ALGKGLVEAATARG
+430 ALGKGLVEAVTARG
-444 LPLHPILDFKTAPG
+444 LPLHPILDFKASPG
-458 LGVEGMVA
+458 LGVEGIVA
-466 CSGEPPS
+466 CPGEFPS

-486 GIVLADSLQ
+486 GIALAGKLR
-495 EKKKRY
+495 EKKRRY

-512 CNEQAQGLAAFGD
+512 WNEQAQGLAAFGD
-525 QVRPEAQEALA
+525 QVRPEAPEAIE

-546 LASGDSEAATQRVAA
+546 LASGDNEAATQRVAA
-561 ILGIPRPEASLL
+561 MLGIPRPAASLL

-579 KVREAQTRG
+579 LVREEQTRG

-597 NDAPALATASV
+597 NDAPALATASL

-639 RLARATRRTI
+639 RLARATRWTV
-649 RGNLAWAFCY
+649 RGNLIWAFCY
-659 NAVGLIL
+659 NAIGLIL
-666 AVQGMLTPIL
+666 AVQGILTPIL

-681 VASSLF
+681 VVSSLF

-694 LRKRQI
+694 LQKRHI

>member
-1 MPAKNPPPRYCAHC
+1 MPAKDAPPRYCAHC
-15 RLPLPTRPYRRDM
+15 RLPLPIRPYRREV

-115 VKHALSETATLSF
+115 VKHALSETATLAF

-206 RVPASALRVGD
+206 RVAASALRVGD

-268 GRLIV
+268 GRLIL

-422 SVEAYSEH
+422 SVEAHSEH
-430 ALGKGLVEAATARG
+430 ALGKGLVEAAAARG
-444 LPLHPILDFKTAPG
+444 LPLHPIADFKAAPG

-486 GIVLADSLQ
+486 GIALADNLQ
-495 EKKKRY
+495 ERKKRY

-512 CNEQAQGLAAFGD
+512 WNEQAQGLAAFGD
-525 QVRPEAQEALA
+525 EVRPEAQEALA
-536 ALKGLGLELR
+536 ALKRLGLELR
-546 LASGDSEAATQRVAA
+546 LASGDNEAATRRVAA

>member
-1 MPAKNPPPRYCAHC
+1 M
-15 RLPLPTRPYRRDM
+15 
-28 AGEVLA
+28 A

-47 GQLGEEGEAA
+47 GQLGEAGEAS

-80 YSGYLTELDPEIV
+80 YSGHLTEIDPEIV
-93 PKIAYLSFAL
+93 PKIAYISFAL
-103 ATPVMIILGWPF
+103 ATPVMFILGWPF
-115 VKHALSETATLSF
+115 VKHALSEIAALSF
-128 SMDSLIALGAV
+128 GMDSLIALGAV
-139 SAYAAS
+139 SAYVAS

-159 TAVMILVLVTLGRFL
+159 TATMILVLVTLGRFL

-180 RASEALQHLLDLAPQ
+180 RAAEALEHLLDLAPQ
-195 EGVLIEAGRER
+195 EAVVVEAGQEH
-206 RVPASALRVGD
+206 RVAIAALRVGD
-217 QVLVRPGERIPVDG
+217 QVLIRPGERIPVDG
-231 RVIDGTADV
+231 KVIEGAADV
-240 DESALTGEA
+240 DESTLTGEA
-249 TPVSKRP
+249 TPVSKSR
-256 GDLVMGVTVTMA
+256 GDHVMRATVTMA

-273 EVTHGSD
+273 EVTHSAD
-280 DMTFAQVVRLME
+280 DTMFAQVVRLME

-304 VDRVA
+304 VDRIA
-309 AVFVPGVVGLAG
+309 AIFVPAVVGLAG
-321 LTAFLRSP
+321 LTGFLRLP
-329 EGLESALLSSLS
+329 DGLEPALLSSLS

-356 LATWAGLGRAAPGGV
+356 LATWAGLGRAAPSGV
-371 LIRSGDALEGLASLR
+371 LIRSGDALECLAGLK
-386 TLYFDKTGTLTRGQ
+386 TLYFDKTGTLTMGQ
-400 VELQGVQVEP
+400 AALQAVQVEP

-430 ALGKGLVEAATARG
+430 ALGKGLVEAVTARG
-444 LPLHPILDFKTAPG
+444 LPLHPILDFKVSPG
-458 LGVEGMVA
+458 LGVEGIVA
-466 CSGEPPS
+466 CPGEFPS

-486 GIVLADSLQ
+486 GIALAGKLR
-495 EKKKRY
+495 EKKRRY

-512 CNEQAQGLAAFGD
+512 WNEQAQGLAAFGD
-525 QVRPEAQEALA
+525 QVRPEALEAIE

-546 LASGDSEAATQRVAA
+546 LASGDNEAATQRVAA
-561 ILGIPRPEASLL
+561 MLGIPRPAASLL

-579 KVREAQTRG
+579 LVREEQTRG

-597 NDAPALATASV
+597 NDAPALATASL

-639 RLARATRRTI
+639 RLARATRWTV
-649 RGNLAWAFCY
+649 RGNLIWAFCY
-659 NAVGLIL
+659 NAIGLIL
-666 AVQGMLTPIL
+666 AVQGILTPIL

-681 VASSLF
+681 VVSSLF

-694 LRKRQI
+694 LQKRHI

>member
-1 MPAKNPPPRYCAHC
+1 M
-15 RLPLPTRPYRRDM
+15 
-28 AGEVLA
+28 A

-47 GQLGEEGEAA
+47 GQLGEAGEAS

-80 YSGYLTELDPEIV
+80 YSGYLTEIDPEIV

-103 ATPVMIILGWPF
+103 ATPVMFILGWPF
-115 VKHALSETATLSF
+115 VKHALSEIAALSF
-128 SMDSLIALGAV
+128 GMDSLIALGAV
-139 SAYAAS
+139 SAYVAS

-159 TAVMILVLVTLGRFL
+159 TATMILVLVTLGRFL

-180 RASEALQHLLDLAPQ
+180 RASEALEHLLDLAPQ
-195 EGVLIEAGRER
+195 EAVVVEAGQEHQ
-206 RVPASALRVGD
+206 VAIAALRVGD
-217 QVLVRPGERIPVDG
+217 QVLIRPGERIPVDG
-231 RVIDGTADV
+231 KVIEGAADV
-240 DESALTGEA
+240 DESTLTGEA
-249 TPVSKRP
+249 TPVSKSR
-256 GDLVMGVTVTMA
+256 GDPVMRATVTMD

-273 EVTHGSD
+273 EVTHSAD
-280 DMTFAQVVRLME
+280 DTMFAQVMRLME

-304 VDRVA
+304 VDRIA
-309 AVFVPGVVGLAG
+309 AVFVPAVVGLAG
-321 LTAFLRSP
+321 LTGFLRLP
-329 EGLESALLSSLS
+329 DGLEPALLSSLS

-356 LATWAGLGRAAPGGV
+356 LATWAGLGRAAPSGV
-371 LIRSGDALEGLASLR
+371 LIRSGDALESLAGLKI
-386 TLYFDKTGTLTRGQ
+386 LYFDKTGTLTMGQ
-400 VELQGVQVEP
+400 AALQAVQVEP

-430 ALGKGLVEAATARG
+430 ALGKGLVEAVTARG
-444 LPLHPILDFKTAPG
+444 LPLHPILDFKASPG
-458 LGVEGMVA
+458 LGVEGIVA
-466 CSGEPPS
+466 CPGEFPS

-486 GIVLADSLQ
+486 GIALAGKLR
-495 EKKKRY
+495 EKKRRY

-512 CNEQAQGLAAFGD
+512 WNEQAQGLAAFGD
-525 QVRPEAQEALA
+525 QVRPEAPEAIE

-546 LASGDSEAATQRVAA
+546 LASGDNEAATQRVAA
-561 ILGIPRPEASLL
+561 MLGIPRLAASLL

-579 KVREAQTRG
+579 LVREEQTRG

-597 NDAPALATASV
+597 NDAPALATASL

-639 RLARATRRTI
+639 RLARATRWTV
-649 RGNLAWAFCY
+649 RGNLIWAFCY
-659 NAVGLIL
+659 NAIGLIL
-666 AVQGMLTPIL
+666 AVQGILTPIL

-681 VASSLF
+681 VVSSLF

-694 LRKRQI
+694 LQKRHI

>member
-1 MPAKNPPPRYCAHC
+1 M
-15 RLPLPTRPYRRDM
+15 
-28 AGEVLA
+28 A

-47 GQLGEEGEAA
+47 GQLGEAGEAS

-80 YSGYLTELDPEIV
+80 YSGYLTEIDPEIV

-103 ATPVMIILGWPF
+103 ATPVMFILGWPF
-115 VKHALSETATLSF
+115 VKHALSEIAALSF
-128 SMDSLIALGAV
+128 GMDSLIALGAV
-139 SAYAAS
+139 SAYVAS

-159 TAVMILVLVTLGRFL
+159 TATMILVLVTLGRFL

-180 RASEALQHLLDLAPQ
+180 RASEALEHLLDLAPQ
-195 EGVLIEAGRER
+195 EAVVVEAGQEH
-206 RVPASALRVGD
+206 RVAIAALRVGD
-217 QVLVRPGERIPVDG
+217 QVLIRPGERIPVDG
-231 RVIDGTADV
+231 KVIEGAADV
-240 DESALTGEA
+240 DESTLTGEA
-249 TPVSKRP
+249 TPVSKSR
-256 GDLVMGVTVTMA
+256 GDPVMRATVTMA

-273 EVTHGSD
+273 EVTHSAD
-280 DMTFAQVVRLME
+280 DTMFAQVVRLME

-304 VDRVA
+304 VDRIA
-309 AVFVPGVVGLAG
+309 AIFVPAVVGLAG
-321 LTAFLRSP
+321 LTGFLRLP
-329 EGLESALLSSLS
+329 DGLESALLSSLS

-356 LATWAGLGRAAPGGV
+356 LATWAGLGRAAPSGV
-371 LIRSGDALEGLASLR
+371 LIRSGDALESLAGLK
-386 TLYFDKTGTLTRGQ
+386 TLYFDKTGTLTMGQ
-400 VELQGVQVEP
+400 AALQAVQVEP

-430 ALGKGLVEAATARG
+430 ALGKGLVEAVTARG
-444 LPLHPILDFKTAPG
+444 LPLHPILDFKASPG

-466 CSGEPPS
+466 CPGELPS
-473 RVVVGNERFFSQQ
+473 RVVVGNERFLSQQ
-486 GIVLADSLQ
+486 GIALADKLR
-495 EKKKRY
+495 EKKRRY

-512 CNEQAQGLAAFGD
+512 WNEQAQGLAAFGD
-525 QVRPEAQEALA
+525 QVRPEAPEAIE

-546 LASGDSEAATQRVAA
+546 LASGDNEAATQRVAA
-561 ILGIPRPEASLL
+561 MLGIPRLAASLL

-579 KVREAQTRG
+579 LVREEQTRG

-597 NDAPALATASV
+597 NDAPALATASL

-639 RLARATRRTI
+639 RLAKATRWTV
-649 RGNLAWAFCY
+649 RGNLIWAFCY
-659 NAVGLIL
+659 NAIGLIL
-666 AVQGMLTPIL
+666 AVQGILTPIL

-681 VASSLF
+681 VVSSLF

-694 LRKRQI
+694 LQKRHI

>member
-1 MPAKNPPPRYCAHC
+1 M
-15 RLPLPTRPYRRDM
+15 
-28 AGEVLA
+28 A

-47 GQLGEEGEAA
+47 GQLGEAGEAS

-80 YSGYLTELDPEIV
+80 YSGYLTEIDPEIV
-93 PKIAYLSFAL
+93 PKIAYISFAL
-103 ATPVMIILGWPF
+103 ATPVMFILGWPF
-115 VKHALSETATLSF
+115 VKHALSEIAALSF
-128 SMDSLIALGAV
+128 GMDSLIALGAV
-139 SAYAAS
+139 SAYVAS

-159 TAVMILVLVTLGRFL
+159 TATMILVLVTLGRFL

-180 RASEALQHLLDLAPQ
+180 RASEALEHLLDLAPQ
-195 EGVLIEAGRER
+195 EAVVVEAGQEHQ
-206 RVPASALRVGD
+206 VAIAALRVGD
-217 QVLVRPGERIPVDG
+217 QVLIRPGERIPVDG
-231 RVIDGTADV
+231 KVIEGAADV
-240 DESALTGEA
+240 DESTLTGEA
-249 TPVSKRP
+249 TPVSKSR
-256 GDLVMGVTVTMA
+256 GDPVMRATVTMD

-273 EVTHGSD
+273 EVTHSAD
-280 DMTFAQVVRLME
+280 DTMFAQVVRLME

-304 VDRVA
+304 VDRIA
-309 AVFVPGVVGLAG
+309 AVFVPAVVGLAG
-321 LTAFLRSP
+321 LTGFLRLP
-329 EGLESALLSSLS
+329 DGLEPALLSSLS

-356 LATWAGLGRAAPGGV
+356 LATWAGLGRAAPSGV
-371 LIRSGDALEGLASLR
+371 LIRSGDALESLAGLKI
-386 TLYFDKTGTLTRGQ
+386 LYFDKTGTLTRGQ
-400 VELQGVQVEP
+400 AALQAVQVEP

-430 ALGKGLVEAATARG
+430 ALGKGLVEAVTARG
-444 LPLHPILDFKTAPG
+444 LPLHPILDFKASPG
-458 LGVEGMVA
+458 LGVEGIVA
-466 CSGEPPS
+466 CPGEFPS

-486 GIVLADSLQ
+486 GIALAGKLR
-495 EKKKRY
+495 EKKRRY

-512 CNEQAQGLAAFGD
+512 WNEQAQGLAAFGD
-525 QVRPEAQEALA
+525 QVRPEAPEAIE

-546 LASGDSEAATQRVAA
+546 LASGDNEAATQRVAA
-561 ILGIPRPEASLL
+561 MLGIPRLAASLL

-579 KVREAQTRG
+579 LVREEQTRG

-597 NDAPALATASV
+597 NDAPALATASL

-639 RLARATRRTI
+639 RLARATRWTV
-649 RGNLAWAFCY
+649 RGNLIWAFCY
-659 NAVGLIL
+659 NAIGLIL
-666 AVQGMLTPIL
+666 AVQGILTPIL

-681 VASSLF
+681 VVSSLF

-694 LRKRQI
+694 LQKRHI

>member
-1 MPAKNPPPRYCAHC
+1 M
-15 RLPLPTRPYRRDM
+15 
-28 AGEVLA
+28 A

-47 GQLGEEGEAA
+47 GQLGEAGEAS

-80 YSGYLTELDPEIV
+80 YSGHLTEIDPEIV

-103 ATPVMIILGWPF
+103 ATPVMFILGWPF
-115 VKHALSETATLSF
+115 VKHALSEIAALSF
-128 SMDSLIALGAV
+128 GMDSLIALGAV
-139 SAYAAS
+139 SAYVAS

-159 TAVMILVLVTLGRFL
+159 TATMILVLVTLGRFL

-180 RASEALQHLLDLAPQ
+180 RASEALEHLLDLAPQ
-195 EGVLIEAGRER
+195 EAVVVEAGQEH
-206 RVPASALRVGD
+206 RVAISALRVGD
-217 QVLVRPGERIPVDG
+217 QVLIRPGERIPVDG
-231 RVIDGTADV
+231 KVIEGAADV
-240 DESALTGEA
+240 DESTLTGEA
-249 TPVSKRP
+249 TPVSKSR
-256 GDLVMGVTVTMA
+256 GDHVMRATVTMD

-273 EVTHGSD
+273 EVAHSAD
-280 DMTFAQVVRLME
+280 DTMFAQVVRLME
-292 EAQAAHGPLRRL
+292 EAQATRGPLRRL
-304 VDRVA
+304 VDRIA
-309 AVFVPGVVGLAG
+309 AVFVPAVVGLAG
-321 LTAFLRSP
+321 LTGFLRLP
-329 EGLESALLSSLS
+329 DGLEPALLSSLS

-356 LATWAGLGRAAPGGV
+356 LATWAGLGRAAPSGV
-371 LIRSGDALEGLASLR
+371 LIRSGDALESLAGLKI
-386 TLYFDKTGTLTRGQ
+386 LYFDKTGTLTRGR
-400 VELQGVQVEP
+400 VALQAVQVEP

-430 ALGKGLVEAATARG
+430 ALGKGLVEAVTARG
-444 LPLHPILDFKTAPG
+444 LPLHPILDFKALPG
-458 LGVEGMVA
+458 LGVEGIVA
-466 CSGEPPS
+466 CPGEFPS

-486 GIVLADSLQ
+486 GIALAGKLR
-495 EKKKRY
+495 EKKRRY

-512 CNEQAQGLAAFGD
+512 WNEQAQGLAAFGD
-525 QVRPEAQEALA
+525 QVRPEAPEAIE

-546 LASGDSEAATQRVAA
+546 LASGDNEAATQRVAA
-561 ILGIPRPEASLL
+561 MLGIPRLAASLL

-579 KVREAQTRG
+579 LVREEQTRG

-597 NDAPALATASV
+597 NDAPALATASL

-639 RLARATRRTI
+639 RLARATRWTV
-649 RGNLAWAFCY
+649 RGNLIWAFCY
-659 NAVGLIL
+659 NAIGLIL
-666 AVQGMLTPIL
+666 AVQGILTPIL

-681 VASSLF
+681 VVSSLF

-694 LRKRQI
+694 LQKRHI

>member
-1 MPAKNPPPRYCAHC
+1 M
-15 RLPLPTRPYRRDM
+15 
-28 AGEVLA
+28 A

-47 GQLGEEGEAA
+47 GQLGEAGEAS

-80 YSGYLTELDPEIV
+80 YSGHLTEIDPEIV
-93 PKIAYLSFAL
+93 PKIAYISFAL
-103 ATPVMIILGWPF
+103 ATPVMFILGWPF
-115 VKHALSETATLSF
+115 VKHALSEIAALSF
-128 SMDSLIALGAV
+128 GMDSLIALGAV
-139 SAYAAS
+139 SAYVAS

-159 TAVMILVLVTLGRFL
+159 TATMILVLVTLGRFL

-180 RASEALQHLLDLAPQ
+180 RASEALEHLLDLAPQ
-195 EGVLIEAGRER
+195 EAVVVEAGQEH
-206 RVPASALRVGD
+206 RVAIAALRVGD
-217 QVLVRPGERIPVDG
+217 QVLIRPGERIPVDG
-231 RVIDGTADV
+231 KVIEGAADV
-240 DESALTGEA
+240 DESTLTGEA
-249 TPVSKRP
+249 TPVSKSR
-256 GDLVMGVTVTMA
+256 GDPVMRATVTMD

-273 EVTHGSD
+273 EVTHSAD
-280 DMTFAQVVRLME
+280 DTMFAQVVRLME
-292 EAQAAHGPLRRL
+292 EAQATRGPLRRL
-304 VDRVA
+304 VDRIA
-309 AVFVPGVVGLAG
+309 AIFVPAVVGLAG
-321 LTAFLRSP
+321 LTGFLRLP
-329 EGLESALLSSLS
+329 DGLEPALLSSLS

-356 LATWAGLGRAAPGGV
+356 LATWAGLGRAAPSGV
-371 LIRSGDALEGLASLR
+371 LIRSGDALESLAGLKI
-386 TLYFDKTGTLTRGQ
+386 LYFDKTGTLTRGR
-400 VELQGVQVEP
+400 VALQAVQVEP

-430 ALGKGLVEAATARG
+430 ALGKGLVEAVTARG
-444 LPLHPILDFKTAPG
+444 LPLHPILDFKALPG
-458 LGVEGMVA
+458 LGVEGIVA
-466 CSGEPPS
+466 CPGEFPS

-486 GIVLADSLQ
+486 GIALAGKLR
-495 EKKKRY
+495 EKKRRY

-512 CNEQAQGLAAFGD
+512 WNEQAQGLAAFGD
-525 QVRPEAQEALA
+525 QVRPEAPEAIE

-546 LASGDSEAATQRVAA
+546 LASGDNEAATQRVAA
-561 ILGIPRPEASLL
+561 MLGIPRPAASLL

-579 KVREAQTRG
+579 LVREEQTRG

-597 NDAPALATASV
+597 NDAPALATASL

-639 RLARATRRTI
+639 RLARATRWTV
-649 RGNLAWAFCY
+649 RGNLIWAFCY
-659 NAVGLIL
+659 NAIGLIL
-666 AVQGMLTPIL
+666 AVQGILTPIL

-681 VASSLF
+681 VVSSLF

-694 LRKRQI
+694 LQKRHI

>member
-1 MPAKNPPPRYCAHC
+1 M
-15 RLPLPTRPYRRDM
+15 
-28 AGEVLA
+28 A

-47 GQLGEEGEAA
+47 GQLGEAGEAS

-80 YSGYLTELDPEIV
+80 YSGYLTEIDPEIV
-93 PKIAYLSFAL
+93 PKIAYISFAL
-103 ATPVMIILGWPF
+103 ATPVMFILGWPF
-115 VKHALSETATLSF
+115 VKHALSEIAALSF
-128 SMDSLIALGAV
+128 GMDSLIALGAV
-139 SAYAAS
+139 SAYVAS

-159 TAVMILVLVTLGRFL
+159 TATMILVLVTLGRFL

-180 RASEALQHLLDLAPQ
+180 RASEALEHLLDLAPQ
-195 EGVLIEAGRER
+195 EAVVVEAGQEH
-206 RVPASALRVGD
+206 RVAIAALRVGD
-217 QVLVRPGERIPVDG
+217 QVLIRPGERIPVDG
-231 RVIDGTADV
+231 KVIEGAADV
-240 DESALTGEA
+240 DESTLTGEA
-249 TPVSKRP
+249 TPVSKSR
-256 GDLVMGVTVTMA
+256 GDHVMRATVTMA

-273 EVTHGSD
+273 EVTHSAD
-280 DMTFAQVVRLME
+280 DTMFAQVVRLME

-304 VDRVA
+304 VDRIA
-309 AVFVPGVVGLAG
+309 AVFVPAVVGLAG
-321 LTAFLRSP
+321 LTGFLRLP
-329 EGLESALLSSLS
+329 DGLEPALLSSLS

-356 LATWAGLGRAAPGGV
+356 LATWAGLGRAAPSGV
-371 LIRSGDALEGLASLR
+371 LIRSGDALESLAGLKI
-386 TLYFDKTGTLTRGQ
+386 LYFDKTGTLTMGQ
-400 VELQGVQVEP
+400 AALQAVQVEP

-430 ALGKGLVEAATARG
+430 ALGKGLVEAVTARG
-444 LPLHPILDFKTAPG
+444 LPLHPILDFKASPG
-458 LGVEGMVA
+458 LGVEGIVA
-466 CSGEPPS
+466 CPGEFPS

-486 GIVLADSLQ
+486 GIALAGKLR
-495 EKKKRY
+495 EKKRRY

-512 CNEQAQGLAAFGD
+512 WNEQAQGLAAFGD
-525 QVRPEAQEALA
+525 QVRPEAPEAIE

-546 LASGDSEAATQRVAA
+546 LASGDNEAATQRVAA
-561 ILGIPRPEASLL
+561 MLGIPRLAASLL

-579 KVREAQTRG
+579 LVREEQTRG

-597 NDAPALATASV
+597 NDAPALATASL

-639 RLARATRRTI
+639 RLARATRWTV
-649 RGNLAWAFCY
+649 RGNLIWAFCY
-659 NAVGLIL
+659 NAIGLIL
-666 AVQGMLTPIL
+666 AVQGILTPIL

-681 VASSLF
+681 VVSSLF

-694 LRKRQI
+694 LQKRHI

>member
-1 MPAKNPPPRYCAHC
+1 MPATDSPHRYCVHC
-15 RLPLPTRPYRRDM
+15 RLPLPARPYRRNV
-28 AGEVLA
+28 AGEDMA

-47 GQLGEEGEAA
+47 GQLGEAGEAS

-80 YSGYLTELDPEIV
+80 YSGHLTEIDPEIV
-93 PKIAYLSFAL
+93 PKIAYISFAL
-103 ATPVMIILGWPF
+103 ATPVMFILGWPF
-115 VKHALSETATLSF
+115 VKHALSEIAALSF
-128 SMDSLIALGAV
+128 GMDSLIALGAV
-139 SAYAAS
+139 SAYVAS

-159 TAVMILVLVTLGRFL
+159 TATMILVLVTLGRFL

-180 RASEALQHLLDLAPQ
+180 RASEALEHLLDLAPQ
-195 EGVLIEAGRER
+195 EAVVVEAGQEH
-206 RVPASALRVGD
+206 RVAIAALRVGD
-217 QVLVRPGERIPVDG
+217 QVLIRPGERIPVDG
-231 RVIDGTADV
+231 KVIEGAADV
-240 DESALTGEA
+240 DESTLTGEA
-249 TPVSKRP
+249 TPVSKSR
-256 GDLVMGVTVTMA
+256 GDPVMRATVTMA

-273 EVTHGSD
+273 EVAHSVD
-280 DMTFAQVVRLME
+280 DTMFAQVVRLME

-304 VDRVA
+304 VDRIA
-309 AVFVPGVVGLAG
+309 AIFVPAVVGLAG
-321 LTAFLRSP
+321 LTGFLRLP
-329 EGLESALLSSLS
+329 DGLEPALLSSLS

-356 LATWAGLGRAAPGGV
+356 LATWAGLGRAAPSGV
-371 LIRSGDALEGLASLR
+371 LIRSGDALECLAGLK
-386 TLYFDKTGTLTRGQ
+386 TLYFDKTGTLTMGQ
-400 VELQGVQVEP
+400 AALQAVQVEP

-430 ALGKGLVEAATARG
+430 ALGKGLVEAVTARG
-444 LPLHPILDFKTAPG
+444 LPLHPILDFKALPG
-458 LGVEGMVA
+458 LGVEGIVA
-466 CSGEPPS
+466 CPGEFPS

-486 GIVLADSLQ
+486 GIALAGKLR
-495 EKKKRY
+495 EKKRRY

-512 CNEQAQGLAAFGD
+512 WNEQAQGLAAFGD
-525 QVRPEAQEALA
+525 QVRPEAPEAIE

-546 LASGDSEAATQRVAA
+546 LASGDNEAATQRVAA
-561 ILGIPRPEASLL
+561 MLGIPRLAASLL

-579 KVREAQTRG
+579 LVREEQTRG

-597 NDAPALATASV
+597 NDAPALATASL

-639 RLARATRRTI
+639 RLARATRWTV
-649 RGNLAWAFCY
+649 RGNLIWAFCY
-659 NAVGLIL
+659 NAIGLIL
-666 AVQGMLTPIL
+666 AVQGILTPIL

-681 VASSLF
+681 VVSSLF

-694 LRKRQI
+694 LQKRHI

>member
-1 MPAKNPPPRYCAHC
+1 M
-15 RLPLPTRPYRRDM
+15 
-28 AGEVLA
+28 A

-47 GQLGEEGEAA
+47 GQLGEAGEAS

-80 YSGYLTELDPEIV
+80 YSGHLTEIDPEIV
-93 PKIAYLSFAL
+93 PKIAYISFAL
-103 ATPVMIILGWPF
+103 ATPVMFILGWPF
-115 VKHALSETATLSF
+115 VKHALSEIAALSF
-128 SMDSLIALGAV
+128 GMDSLIALGAV
-139 SAYAAS
+139 SAYVAS

-159 TAVMILVLVTLGRFL
+159 TATMILVLVTLGRFL

-180 RASEALQHLLDLAPQ
+180 RASEALEHLLDLAPQ
-195 EGVLIEAGRER
+195 EAVVVEAGQEH
-206 RVPASALRVGD
+206 RVAIAALRVGD
-217 QVLVRPGERIPVDG
+217 QVLIRPGERIPVDG
-231 RVIDGTADV
+231 KVIEGAADV
-240 DESALTGEA
+240 DESTLTGEA
-249 TPVSKRP
+249 TPVSKSR
-256 GDLVMGVTVTMA
+256 GDPVMRATVTMA

-273 EVTHGSD
+273 EVAHSVD
-280 DMTFAQVVRLME
+280 DTMFAQVVRLME

-304 VDRVA
+304 VDRIA
-309 AVFVPGVVGLAG
+309 AIFVPAVVGLAG
-321 LTAFLRSP
+321 LTGFLRLP
-329 EGLESALLSSLS
+329 DGLEPALLSSLS

-356 LATWAGLGRAAPGGV
+356 LATWAGLGRAAPSGV
-371 LIRSGDALEGLASLR
+371 LIRSGDALECLAGLK
-386 TLYFDKTGTLTRGQ
+386 TLYFDKTGTLTMGQ
-400 VELQGVQVEP
+400 AALQAVQVEP

-430 ALGKGLVEAATARG
+430 ALGKGLVEAVTARG
-444 LPLHPILDFKTAPG
+444 LPLHPILDFKALPG
-458 LGVEGMVA
+458 LGVEGIVA
-466 CSGEPPS
+466 CPGEFPS

-486 GIVLADSLQ
+486 GIALAGKLR
-495 EKKKRY
+495 EKKRRY

-512 CNEQAQGLAAFGD
+512 WNEQAQGLAAFGD
-525 QVRPEAQEALA
+525 QVRPEAPEAIE

-546 LASGDSEAATQRVAA
+546 LASGDNEAATQRVAA
-561 ILGIPRPEASLL
+561 MLGIPRLAASLL

-579 KVREAQTRG
+579 LVREEQTRG

-597 NDAPALATASV
+597 NDAPALATASL

-639 RLARATRRTI
+639 RLARATRWTV
-649 RGNLAWAFCY
+649 RGNLIWAFCY
-659 NAVGLIL
+659 NAIGLIL
-666 AVQGMLTPIL
+666 AVQGILTPIL

-681 VASSLF
+681 VVSSLF

-694 LRKRQI
+694 LQKRHI

>member
-1 MPAKNPPPRYCAHC
+1 M
-15 RLPLPTRPYRRDM
+15 
-28 AGEVLA
+28 A

-47 GQLGEEGEAA
+47 GQLGEAGEAS

-80 YSGYLTELDPEIV
+80 YSGYLTEIDPEIV

-103 ATPVMIILGWPF
+103 ATPVMFILGWPF
-115 VKHALSETATLSF
+115 VKHALSEIAALSF
-128 SMDSLIALGAV
+128 GMDSLIALGAV
-139 SAYAAS
+139 SAYVAS

-159 TAVMILVLVTLGRFL
+159 TATMILVLVTLGRFL

-180 RASEALQHLLDLAPQ
+180 RASEALEHLLDLAPQ
-195 EGVLIEAGRER
+195 EAVVVEAGQEH
-206 RVPASALRVGD
+206 RVAIAALRVGD
-217 QVLVRPGERIPVDG
+217 QVLIRPGERIPVDG
-231 RVIDGTADV
+231 KVIEGAADV
-240 DESALTGEA
+240 DESTLTGEA
-249 TPVSKRP
+249 TPVSKSR
-256 GDLVMGVTVTMA
+256 GDPVMRATVTMD

-273 EVTHGSD
+273 EVTHSAD
-280 DMTFAQVVRLME
+280 DTMFAQVVRLME

-304 VDRVA
+304 VDRIA
-309 AVFVPGVVGLAG
+309 AVFVPAVVGLAG
-321 LTAFLRSP
+321 LTGFLRLP
-329 EGLESALLSSLS
+329 DGLEPALLSSLS

-356 LATWAGLGRAAPGGV
+356 LATWAGLGRAAPSGV
-371 LIRSGDALEGLASLR
+371 LIRSGDALESLAGLKI
-386 TLYFDKTGTLTRGQ
+386 LYFDKTGTLTMGQ
-400 VELQGVQVEP
+400 AALQAVQVEP

-430 ALGKGLVEAATARG
+430 ALGKGLVEAVTARG
-444 LPLHPILDFKTAPG
+444 LPLHPILDFKASPG
-458 LGVEGMVA
+458 LGVEGIVA
-466 CSGEPPS
+466 CPGEFPS

-486 GIVLADSLQ
+486 GIALAGKLR
-495 EKKKRY
+495 EKKRRY

-512 CNEQAQGLAAFGD
+512 WNEQAQGLAAFGD
-525 QVRPEAQEALA
+525 QVRPEAPEAIE

-546 LASGDSEAATQRVAA
+546 LASGDNEAATQRVAA
-561 ILGIPRPEASLL
+561 MLGIPRLAASLL

-579 KVREAQTRG
+579 LVREEQTRG

-597 NDAPALATASV
+597 NDAPALATASL

-639 RLARATRRTI
+639 RLARATRWTV
-649 RGNLAWAFCY
+649 RGNLIWAFCY
-659 NAVGLIL
+659 NAIGLIL
-666 AVQGMLTPIL
+666 AVQGILTPIL

-681 VASSLF
+681 VVSSLF

-694 LRKRQI
+694 LQKRHI

>member
-1 MPAKNPPPRYCAHC
+1 M
-15 RLPLPTRPYRRDM
+15 
-28 AGEVLA
+28 A

-47 GQLGEEGEAA
+47 GQLGEAGEAS

-80 YSGYLTELDPEIV
+80 YSGHLTEIDPEIV
-93 PKIAYLSFAL
+93 PKIAYISFAL
-103 ATPVMIILGWPF
+103 ATPVMFILGWPF
-115 VKHALSETATLSF
+115 VKHALSEIAALSF
-128 SMDSLIALGAV
+128 GMDSLIALGAV
-139 SAYAAS
+139 SAYVAS

-159 TAVMILVLVTLGRFL
+159 TATMILVLVTLGRFL

-180 RASEALQHLLDLAPQ
+180 RASEALEHLLDLAPQ
-195 EGVLIEAGRER
+195 EAVVVEAGQEH
-206 RVPASALRVGD
+206 RVAIAALRVGD
-217 QVLVRPGERIPVDG
+217 QVLIRPGERIPVDG
-231 RVIDGTADV
+231 KVIEGAADV
-240 DESALTGEA
+240 DESTLTGEA
-249 TPVSKRP
+249 TPVSKSR
-256 GDLVMGVTVTMA
+256 GDPVMRATVTMD

-273 EVTHGSD
+273 EVTHSAD
-280 DMTFAQVVRLME
+280 DTMFAQVVRLME
-292 EAQAAHGPLRRL
+292 EAQATRGPLRRL
-304 VDRVA
+304 VDRIA
-309 AVFVPGVVGLAG
+309 AIFVPAVVGLAG
-321 LTAFLRSP
+321 LTGFLRLP
-329 EGLESALLSSLS
+329 DGLEPALLSSLS

-356 LATWAGLGRAAPGGV
+356 LATWAGLGRAAPSGV
-371 LIRSGDALEGLASLR
+371 LIRSGDALESLAGLKI
-386 TLYFDKTGTLTRGQ
+386 LYFDKTGTLTRGR
-400 VELQGVQVEP
+400 VALQAVQVEP

-430 ALGKGLVEAATARG
+430 ALGKGFVEAVTARG
-444 LPLHPILDFKTAPG
+444 LPLHPILDFKALPG
-458 LGVEGMVA
+458 LGVEGIVA
-466 CSGEPPS
+466 CPGEFPS

-486 GIVLADSLQ
+486 GIALAGKLR
-495 EKKKRY
+495 EKKRRY

-512 CNEQAQGLAAFGD
+512 WNEQAQGLAAFGD
-525 QVRPEAQEALA
+525 QVRPEAPEAIE

-546 LASGDSEAATQRVAA
+546 LASGDNEAATQRVAA
-561 ILGIPRPEASLL
+561 MLGIPRPAASLL

-579 KVREAQTRG
+579 LVREEQTRG

-597 NDAPALATASV
+597 NDAPALATASL

-639 RLARATRRTI
+639 RLARATRWTV
-649 RGNLAWAFCY
+649 RGNLIWAFCY
-659 NAVGLIL
+659 NAIGLIL
-666 AVQGMLTPIL
+666 AVQGILTPIL

-681 VASSLF
+681 VVSSLF

-694 LRKRQI
+694 LQKRHI